1 MGSWAAQGKENKEI
15 KGAQDPRYMPFFSSW
30 IPFPTPP
37 AIKRKA
43 GGEEREPG
51 GKERKES
58 TTVAQSCLLLTL
70 AGSLMEPR

>member
-15 KGAQDPRYMPFFSSW
+15 KGAQDPYNMPFFSSW

-51 GKERKES
+51 GKERKEI
-58 TTVAQSCLLLTL
+58 
-70 AGSLMEPR
+70 E